1 MKMHGLVITATVL
14 FSLWRTG
21 MLLNTF
27 IPCVDMCTKFFFP
40 PMFFHVNGRFEQ
52 AFVNSLLSASGANS
66 SLFYWIGLMSTDDD
80 GAYLWDH
87 NTDPLAPLT
96 YTNWNKHQPG
106 SVLLQVCS
114 SGRSADVVLVIG
126 NIFHCFNVFSRPF
139 SPPSQRKWLCC
150 YVRWACF
157 GSVGGEKLQDL

>member
-1 MKMHGLVITATVL
+1 
-14 FSLWRTG
+14 

-27 IPCVDMCTKFFFP
+27 IPCVDMCTKSFSP
-40 PMFFHVNGRFEQ
+40 PMFFPVNGRFEQ

-87 NTDPLAPLT
+87 NTDPRASLT

-106 SVLLQVCS
+106 GVLLQVCS
-114 SGRSADVVLVIG
+114 PEINTVVVIVWG
-126 NIFHCFNVFSRPF
+126 LLFNHWEHLSLF
-139 SPPSQRKWLCC
+139 
-150 YVRWACF
+150 
-157 GSVGGEKLQDL
+157 